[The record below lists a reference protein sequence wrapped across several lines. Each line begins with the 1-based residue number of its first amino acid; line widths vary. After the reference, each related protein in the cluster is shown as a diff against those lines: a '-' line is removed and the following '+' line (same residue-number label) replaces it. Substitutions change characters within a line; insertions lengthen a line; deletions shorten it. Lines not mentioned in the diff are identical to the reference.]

1 MTDTPCQSKEDPTGE
16 NWSNQKNFTGT
27 YQLNRRTGGVR
38 GQKAFRSHLKM
49 LNDPRSRPK
58 ICLANGTHRAE
69 DVTACF
75 PPSLMVRPKSQEREV
90 YSIALVAPEC
100 WKNGNWS
107 KKRRLRPL
115 TTFHE
120 LPLARGHMKLP
131 RLWEITPQ
139 LLEVGEA
146 FHLHQLR
153 PLLLAQQFNVAEQ
166 VCLPSPSR
174 VRLQESHQRGR
185 AINMWRLHLRRPR

>member
-1 MTDTPCQSKEDPTGE
+1 
-16 NWSNQKNFTGT
+16 
-27 YQLNRRTGGVR
+27 
-38 GQKAFRSHLKM
+38 M

-75 PPSLMVRPKSQEREV
+75 PPSLMGFHLMRPKSPEREEN
-90 YSIALVAPEC
+90 SIALVATEC
-100 WKNGNWS
+100 WKNGNQS
-107 KKRRLRPL
+107 QKRRLRPL

-120 LPLARGHMKLP
+120 LPLARRHQKLP

-146 FHLHQLR
+146 FHLNQLR

-166 VCLPSPSR
+166 LCLPSPSR

-185 AINMWRLHLRRPR
+185 SIDQPCRQTQPPGNQGCPTDDTPPANSPERALVATAQWQSS